1 MSKLYGFYE
10 GKVLNLPLG
19 WIWQGKSFYQYRGE
33 DLVINK
39 IVGFWAITGKVE
51 YETNQT
57 IIIKYP
63 QLGLEDTLV
72 HVGHGFWLGELK
84 LWRFSIYFTLYEGTP
99 KKVQAKPQI
108 IPRRKVSQSANEG
121 D

>member
-1 MSKLYGFYE
+1 MSKLYGFYK

-19 WIWQGKSFYQYRGE
+19 WIWQGKSFYLFRGE
-33 DLVINK
+33 YLVINK
-39 IVGFWAITGKVE
+39 ILGFWAITGKVE
-51 YETNQT
+51 YLDNGTT
-57 IIIKYP
+57 IIKYP

-84 LWRFSIYFTLYEGTP
+84 LWKFSIYFTLYEGTL
-99 KKVQAKPQI
+99 KKVQEKPQI
-108 IPRRKVSQSANEG
+108 IPRRKISQSPIEG